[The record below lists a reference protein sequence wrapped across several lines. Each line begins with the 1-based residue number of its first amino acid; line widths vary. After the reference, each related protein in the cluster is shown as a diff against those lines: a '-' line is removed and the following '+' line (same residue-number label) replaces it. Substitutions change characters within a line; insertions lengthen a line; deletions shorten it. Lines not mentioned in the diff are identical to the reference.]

1 MIINGIMACCKNKGI
16 GLNNKLPWQLKE
28 DLARFK
34 KMTIGNNNNCII
46 MGSDTWDGI
55 KYLKGRD
62 HLILSSKL
70 NFEYKQVGNII
81 KTFNSIELILKY
93 IEERKYDQS
102 WVIGGS
108 KVLKQFLEL
117 NLIDRLYLTF
127 INEIYNCDVF
137 LPKLPIN
144 YFKRSKELLT
154 EKTVTNNDIYMIIF
168 DQIKTGMKVMYDN
181 DVWMIVKIHFE
192 NNPDI
197 YFTIKNIE
205 GREKQTV
212 KERIELL

>member
-1 MIINGIMACCKNKGI
+1 
-16 GLNNKLPWQLKE
+16 
-28 DLARFK
+28 
-34 KMTIGNNNNCII
+34 
-46 MGSDTWDGI
+46 
-55 KYLKGRD
+55 
-62 HLILSSKL
+62 
-70 NFEYKQVGNII
+70 
-81 KTFNSIELILKY
+81 
-93 IEERKYDQS
+93 
-102 WVIGGS
+102 S

-212 KERIELL
+212 KDRIELL